1 MNVKVLC
8 LIVLK
13 AVRKLKMIINGCCM
27 NSTEEKKSYIPP
39 AMDVID
45 VRCQSPLMES
55 SFNGGFGY
63 NDHEE
68 KDYLA

>member
-1 MNVKVLC
+1 MMNNTK
-8 LIVLK
+8 
-13 AVRKLKMIINGCCM
+13 
-27 NSTEEKKSYIPP
+27 EKKSYIPP

>member
-1 MNVKVLC
+1 MN
-8 LIVLK
+8 
-13 AVRKLKMIINGCCM
+13 INHSSRM
-27 NSTEEKKSYIPP
+27 NSTEEKKSYNPP
-39 AMDVID
+39 TMDVID